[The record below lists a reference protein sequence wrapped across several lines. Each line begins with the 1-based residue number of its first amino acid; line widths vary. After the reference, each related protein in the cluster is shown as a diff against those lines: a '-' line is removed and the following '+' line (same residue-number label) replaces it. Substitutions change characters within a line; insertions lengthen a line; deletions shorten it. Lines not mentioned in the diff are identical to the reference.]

1 MSGERQGITVAG
13 LHKDYRVHR
22 RKSGLLKTLGSVFR
36 REYETVAAVRD
47 LSFTIEPG
55 ERVGFLGPN
64 GAGKTTTLK
73 ILAGL
78 LHPTAGRVHV
88 AGHEPRLREHRFL
101 KRITLVMGQKQQLI
115 WDLPPVDTFAQ
126 NRAIYDIPRAS
137 FDATL
142 KELDD
147 LLGIGPI
154 AEKPTRQLSLGER
167 MKCELAAALLHRP
180 DVLFLDE
187 PTIGLDVSM
196 QLAVR
201 DFIRAY
207 NERTGATT
215 LLTSHYMD
223 DVAALC
229 PRVIV
234 IDKGRL
240 CYDGALASL
249 VQQIRPDKSIVL
261 RYTHKPD
268 RAALE
273 RIGTVTECDEAKAV
287 VRVARPEL
295 REAVAH
301 LLLDPQLSDL
311 TIEDPPLEEVLRE
324 LFARSAAG
332 TS

>member
-1 MSGERQGITVAG
+1 MSSTRQGIEVTG

-22 RKSGLLKTLGSVFR
+22 RKSGMLSTLRAVFR
-36 REYETVAAVRD
+36 RDYETVAAVRD
-47 LSFTIEPG
+47 LSFSIEPG

-78 LHPTAGRVHV
+78 LHPTSGRVAV

-115 WDLPPVDTFAQ
+115 WDLPPVDTFSQ

-147 LLGIGPI
+147 LLGIGAI

-240 CYDGALASL
+240 CYDGALGAL

-261 RYTHKPD
+261 RYMRRPD

-273 RIGTVTECDEAKAV
+273 RIGTVTECDDAKAV

-295 REAVAH
+295 REAVAQ
-301 LLLDPQLSDL
+301 LLLDPTLSDL

-324 LFARSAAG
+324 LFARSAAEPA
-332 TS
+332 